1 MDDRDHNTQADNDN
15 LPAVVDPQ
23 PVIPAALAQ
32 QPPTRWHSSTL
43 PDRLRRAS
51 RHPAVAGSLVTAA
64 ALLLHVGLRRTLP
77 APGQLAR
84 LAGSAITP
92 TPSAGITGESW
103 VMFTRT
109 VVVQTWTVRGPQL

>member
-1 MDDRDHNTQADNDN
+1 MDDCDHNTQADNDN
-15 LPAVVDPQ
+15 LPAVVDPR
-23 PVIPAALAQ
+23 PVIPAPGAQ
-32 QPPTRWHSSTL
+32 QRPTRWHSSTL

-64 ALLLHVGLRRTLP
+64 GLLLHVALRRTLP

-92 TPSAGITGESW
+92 TPSAAITGESW

>member
-1 MDDRDHNTQADNDN
+1 MDDSDHNIQPDN
-15 LPAVVDPQ
+15 LPAVVDPR
-23 PVIPAALAQ
+23 PVTPVPLAQ

-51 RHPAVAGSLVTAA
+51 RHPAVAGSLVAA
-64 ALLLHVGLRRTLP
+64 AGLLLHAGLRRTLP
-77 APGQLAR
+77 LPGQLAP

-92 TPSAGITGESW
+92 TPAASITGGSW

-109 VVVQTWTVRGPQL
+109 VVVETWTVRGPHP

>member
-1 MDDRDHNTQADNDN
+1 MDDSDHNIQPDN

-23 PVIPAALAQ
+23 PVIPVPRPE
-32 QPPTRWHSSTL
+32 QPPTRWRSSTL

-64 ALLLHVGLRRTLP
+64 GLLLHVALRRTLP
-77 APGQLAR
+77 APGELAR

-92 TPSAGITGESW
+92 TPSEPITGESW
-103 VMFTRT
+103 VTLTRT
-109 VVVQTWTVRGPQL
+109 VVVETWTVRSPQL